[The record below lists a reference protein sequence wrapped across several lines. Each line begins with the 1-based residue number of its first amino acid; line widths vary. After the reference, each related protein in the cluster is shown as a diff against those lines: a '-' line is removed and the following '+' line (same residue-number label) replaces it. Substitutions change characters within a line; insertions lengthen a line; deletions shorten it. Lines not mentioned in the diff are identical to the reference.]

1 MFFKKKISQK
11 QKEKPKI
18 PINDVILDDRLCKF
32 KNKVQKISKD
42 EASASLLARQ
52 LSRLVRANKFLTF
65 FLRAKNLNNF
75 IICFYISTFYQIDTV
90 RYSRKNRL

>member
-11 QKEKPKI
+11 QKKPKI

-52 LSRLVRANKFLTF
+52 LSRLVRANK
-65 FLRAKNLNNF
+65 
-75 IICFYISTFYQIDTV
+75 
-90 RYSRKNRL
+90 

>member
-18 PINDVILDDRLCKF
+18 LILDDRLCKF

-42 EASASLLARQ
+42 EVSASLLARQ
-52 LSRLVRANKFLTF
+52 LSRLIRANKF
-65 FLRAKNLNNF
+65 
-75 IICFYISTFYQIDTV
+75 
-90 RYSRKNRL
+90 

>member
-18 PINDVILDDRLCKF
+18 PINDVILDDRLCQF

-52 LSRLVRANKFLTF
+52 LSRLVRANKF
-65 FLRAKNLNNF
+65 
-75 IICFYISTFYQIDTV
+75 
-90 RYSRKNRL
+90 

>member
-52 LSRLVRANKFLTF
+52 LSRLVRANKFLILTF
-65 FLRAKNLNNF
+65 FLRSKNLNYF
-75 IICFYISTFYQIDTV
+75 IISLYTSSTY
-90 RYSRKNRL
+90 

>member
-42 EASASLLARQ
+42 EASASLFARQ
-52 LSRLVRANKFLTF
+52 LSRLIRANKF
-65 FLRAKNLNNF
+65 
-75 IICFYISTFYQIDTV
+75 
-90 RYSRKNRL
+90 

>member
-18 PINDVILDDRLCKF
+18 LILDDRLCKF

-52 LSRLVRANKFLTF
+52 LSRLVRAYN
-65 FLRAKNLNNF
+65 
-75 IICFYISTFYQIDTV
+75 C
-90 RYSRKNRL
+90 

>member
-18 PINDVILDDRLCKF
+18 LILDDRLCKF

-52 LSRLVRANKFLTF
+52 LSRLVRANKF
-65 FLRAKNLNNF
+65 
-75 IICFYISTFYQIDTV
+75 
-90 RYSRKNRL
+90 

>member
-1 MFFKKKISQK
+1 SQK

-18 PINDVILDDRLCKF
+18 LILDDRLCKF

-52 LSRLVRANKFLTF
+52 LSRLVRANKF
-65 FLRAKNLNNF
+65 
-75 IICFYISTFYQIDTV
+75 
-90 RYSRKNRL
+90 

>member
-18 PINDVILDDRLCKF
+18 LINDVILDDRLCKF

-42 EASASLLARQ
+42 EARQVCLLD
-52 LSRLVRANKFLTF
+52 N
-65 FLRAKNLNNF
+65 
-75 IICFYISTFYQIDTV
+75 
-90 RYSRKNRL
+90 

>member
-18 PINDVILDDRLCKF
+18 PINDAILDDRPYRF

-42 EASASLLARQ
+42 EALASLLAR
-52 LSRLVRANKFLTF
+52 
-65 FLRAKNLNNF
+65 
-75 IICFYISTFYQIDTV
+75 
-90 RYSRKNRL
+90 

>member
-1 MFFKKKISQK
+1 SQK

-18 PINDVILDDRLCKF
+18 PILDDRLCKF

-52 LSRLVRANKFLTF
+52 LSRLIRANKF
-65 FLRAKNLNNF
+65 
-75 IICFYISTFYQIDTV
+75 
-90 RYSRKNRL
+90 